1 MNQQPECHPITGSVN
16 QQAALRIT
24 NLCKT
29 FGKKKV
35 LKNLNFEVP
44 KGGIT
49 GFLGPNGA
57 GKSTTIKIIAGLVA
71 PTSGTVEVEGV
82 VMNGNSTAVFEKL
95 GIMFEAPMFYN
106 YLTARQNYTLL
117 TRLQQNIIVQ

>member
-1 MNQQPECHPITGSVN
+1 MNQSSENHSVSDLKPG
-16 QQAALRIT
+16 QQAGLRIT
-24 NLCKT
+24 NLCKK
-29 FGKKKV
+29 FGKKEV

-71 PTSGTVEVEGV
+71 PRH
-82 VMNGNSTAVFEKL
+82 F
-95 GIMFEAPMFYN
+95 
-106 YLTARQNYTLL
+106 
-117 TRLQQNIIVQ
+117 IIT